1 MATSDKSDNYL
12 LQLILDKI
20 DGLKDLLLKRKKPF
34 LTIQETSEYLGI
46 SKNTLYGYT
55 SKGILP
61 FYKIRNRKLYFRISD
76 LNRFVLSPENR
87 VDHSLF
93 PEIRKEEKKDLLSD
107 LDQSLFIQPRKKE
120 NQNKGGKE
128 NEKRKTR

>member
-20 DGLKDLLLKRKKPF
+20 DGLKDLLQKRKKPF
-34 LTIQETSEYLGI
+34 LTIQETSEYLGV

-61 FYKIRNRKLYFRISD
+61 FYKLRNRKLYFRISD

-87 VDHSLF
+87 VEDFIEKGFENKPRRTPISDFDKFMLG
-93 PEIRKEEKKDLLSD
+93 PKKRKEKLS
-107 LDQSLFIQPRKKE
+107 KT
-120 NQNKGGKE
+120 GKE
-128 NEKRKTR
+128 NEKRKNQ

>member
-1 MATSDKSDNYL
+1 MATSEKSDSYL

-20 DGLKDLLLKRKKPF
+20 ENLQNLLQKRKKPF

-61 FYKIRNRKLYFRISD
+61 FHKLRNRKLYFRISD

-87 VDHSLF
+87 GEVTIATGYENKTEKTQISDFDKFMLG
-93 PEIRKEEKKDLLSD
+93 PQKRKEKLS
-107 LDQSLFIQPRKKE
+107 KT
-120 NQNKGGKE
+120 GKE
-128 NEKRKTR
+128 NEKRKNK